1 MLPFC
6 ELNLLKCSVT
16 CGYVLLGSVW
26 LGWIILGA
34 FHGSLWSFPYIA
46 DDLDDC
52 VHRAVPSKTGTQ
64 LWQCPSVIHSCSVPW
79 EPWWQGK
86 WEAKGKPHIDHLCP
100 THGMSHLFKCL
111 LFFLFFF
118 QLSSFNSLEGDW
130 RLPKIWRSWILLR
143 CQASWMWL
151 ADDYDG
157 CALCTWGHRSLNITP
172 ISICFCLSTI
182 TYGSQ
187 WNVGIEGK

>member
-1 MLPFC
+1 MWLCVVRFCLIRLNHFGCFSWKLVELSIHCWWPWWLCTQGCTIKDWHPTVAMPFC
-6 ELNLLKCSVT
+6 DPQLL
-16 CGYVLLGSVW
+16 
-26 LGWIILGA
+26 
-34 FHGSLWSFPYIA
+34 
-46 DDLDDC
+46 
-52 VHRAVPSKTGTQ
+52 RALRALMAGQ
-64 LWQCPSVIHSCSVPW
+64 M
-79 EPWWQGK
+79 GG
-86 WEAKGKPHIDHLCP
+86 KGKATHRSLVPHAWDVTLVQMF
-100 THGMSHLFKCL
+100 TL
-111 LFFLFFF
+111 FLFFF

-130 RLPKIWRSWILLR
+130 RLPEIWRSWILLR